1 MLLVATQ
8 IYVVKKSVAIQ
19 KIVKALD
26 FQIAM
31 FLGNLV
37 QNKNTIL
44 YFYGCFMD
52 FLWIFYGCFMDFLLY
67 DII

>member
-37 QNKNTIL
+37 QNKKT
-44 YFYGCFMD
+44 FYNN
-52 FLWIFYGCFMDFLLY
+52 I
-67 DII
+67 